1 MHQESKQKY
10 NAHLIRLIIALVV
23 VGAVGLAARQL
34 FMPEGMG
41 DYGHYRGTDIADQ
54 KLVPVRLGTNDAC
67 FACHQPIRTIHKN
80 GVHKTVSCEVCHG
93 VYGDHIADGKKIGTL
108 AVIRGD
114 ELNDLCLRCHNKIIT
129 ARPREQIKVIGM
141 PEHLQDQ
148 HVQLSHTCDQCH
160 MVHDPLMWINQA
172 KEIVGFAKKQ
182 PLIPPSSN

>member
-23 VGAVGLAARQL
+23 VGAAGLAARQL

-41 DYGHYRGTDIADQ
+41 DYGHYRGADMADQ
-54 KLVPVRLGTNDAC
+54 KQVPVRLGTNDAC

-80 GVHKTVSCEVCHG
+80 GVHKNVSCEVCHG

-108 AVIRGD
+108 PVIRGD
-114 ELNDLCLRCHNKIIT
+114 QLNDLCLRCHNKIIT

-160 MVHDPLMWINQA
+160 MVHDPLLWINQA
-172 KEIVGFAKKQ
+172 KEIVGVATKQ
-182 PLIPPSSN
+182 PLIPPPSD

>member
-23 VGAVGLAARQL
+23 VGAAGLAARQL

-41 DYGHYRGTDIADQ
+41 DYGHYRGTDIVDQ
-54 KLVPVRLGTNDAC
+54 KMVPVRLGTNDAC
-67 FACHQPIRTIHKN
+67 FACHQPIRSIHKN
-80 GVHKTVSCEVCHG
+80 GVHKAVSCEVCHG
-93 VYGDHIADGKKIGTL
+93 VYGDHIAEGKKIGDL

-114 ELNDLCLRCHNKIIT
+114 QLNDLCLRCHNKIIT